1 MSVAAA
7 PSPPPAP
14 APLNW
19 TAIGFIFALIVQSAG
34 TIWWA
39 ASLDRRTAALE
50 QAVEP
55 LSSGILARMD
65 ERSLA
70 ADKALV
76 RIEQRLD
83 RLEPGQ

>member
-1 MSVAAA
+1 MSVASSHHSPHAGA
-7 PSPPPAP
+7 PM
-14 APLNW
+14 NW
-19 TAIGFIFALIVQSAG
+19 TAFGFVLALMIQAGG

-55 LSSGILARMD
+55 LSNGILARMD

-83 RLEPGQ
+83 RLEPRQ